1 LIELVAGMR
10 RPDAGRITYHLHG
23 QERQGPISS
32 ERLRALGVA
41 HIAEDRL
48 AHAVVPA
55 FSLAGNWL
63 LTNLWNAVFA
73 PHGWLRDDRART
85 SCGKAIVDYDIKAN
99 GPGDLL
105 RNLSGGNQQKLVL
118 ARELASSPQLV
129 LAAHATRGLD
139 VRTTD
144 FVLRELL
151 RARDRGA
158 GVLLL
163 SSDLDEIWKVA
174 DRTMVMSHGHLH
186 GPVPLSATSRQEVG
200 HLMTGTA

>member
-1 LIELVAGMR
+1 MADE
-10 RPDAGRITYHLHG
+10 PET
-23 QERQGPISS
+23 
-32 ERLRALGVA
+32 
-41 HIAEDRL
+41 
-48 AHAVVPA
+48 
-55 FSLAGNWL
+55 
-63 LTNLWNAVFA
+63 
-73 PHGWLRDDRART
+73 RARILAAAK
-85 SCGKAIVDYDIKAN
+85 SS
-99 GPGDLL
+99 LL
-105 RNLSGGNQQKLVL
+105 QVGYANLSTHLIADTAGVPLSQIHYHFGSKQKLVL

-139 VRTTD
+139 VSTID

-151 RARDRGA
+151 RARYRGA